1 MTLPRSPAHARTNE
15 IAYFRVRIASEEFDL
30 AGRKCVGVEPVTKG
44 GLTVDSPWV
53 FCIPTEWLIPLDEMR
68 KAVRK

>member
-1 MTLPRSPAHARTNE
+1 
-15 IAYFRVRIASEEFDL
+15 VRIASEEFDL

-68 KAVRK
+68 KAVRR